1 MTDAPEEKA
10 TNRPRA
16 FGIIAQMATPLAAVL
31 IALLL
36 LAASVAVAF
45 QLERVGQLE
54 KARQSAVQAQILA
67 SGIAAPLAFDDDV
80 ALQEYLNALRA
91 DPQITAAAAFRPDG
105 TLVTGYARPP
115 ARLPSRNAL
124 AEPRIVGNTLIVTA
138 PVLQGNMKLG
148 SVYLQSTVDSWS
160 RRVTRYLG
168 LAVIA
173 VLASLL
179 IVVLAASYASLRKA
193 HQELQNEIA
202 NRMQAEEALR
212 QSQKMEAMGQLTG
225 GVAHDFNNLLMVA
238 SGGLDLMERTDDPVK
253 IAKLKAGIRQAVDR
267 GSKLT
272 KQLLAFARRSPL
284 KPEVIDLRER
294 VSGMDALLERS
305 LGEGIRVAMHLPGDL
320 WPVEVDASELEV
332 AILNIVLNA
341 RDAMP
346 RGGVIVIEAAN
357 APGDGKRG
365 DCVQLALTDQG
376 SGIPVDQ
383 VTKIFEPFYTTKGVG
398 QGTGLGL
405 SQVYGFVRASGGDVR
420 VDSIEGRGTT
430 ITLIL
435 PRTTKNPAQHVEDVQ
450 AMVAPGQHRILLV
463 EDDDTVATTVGGM
476 LAELGYETERA
487 ENGDAA
493 LRRLDR
499 ERNFSL
505 VLSDMIMPGDVS
517 GIDLVRR
524 VGQNWPAL
532 PTMLMTGYSAAA
544 ASAAKEGIRLLS
556 KPFSIQDLSVQILAA
571 LDQKGHRPPTPE

>member
-1 MTDAPEEKA
+1 
-10 TNRPRA
+10 
-16 FGIIAQMATPLAAVL
+16 
-31 IALLL
+31 
-36 LAASVAVAF
+36 
-45 QLERVGQLE
+45 
-54 KARQSAVQAQILA
+54 
-67 SGIAAPLAFDDDV
+67 
-80 ALQEYLNALRA
+80 
-91 DPQITAAAAFRPDG
+91 
-105 TLVTGYARPP
+105 
-115 ARLPSRNAL
+115 
-124 AEPRIVGNTLIVTA
+124 
-138 PVLQGNMKLG
+138 
-148 SVYLQSTVDSWS
+148 
-160 RRVTRYLG
+160 
-168 LAVIA
+168 
-173 VLASLL
+173 
-179 IVVLAASYASLRKA
+179 
-193 HQELQNEIA
+193 
-202 NRMQAEEALR
+202 
-212 QSQKMEAMGQLTG
+212 
-225 GVAHDFNNLLMVA
+225 
-238 SGGLDLMERTDDPVK
+238 
-253 IAKLKAGIRQAVDR
+253 
-267 GSKLT
+267 
-272 KQLLAFARRSPL
+272 
-284 KPEVIDLRER
+284 
-294 VSGMDALLERS
+294 
-305 LGEGIRVAMHLPGDL
+305 
-320 WPVEVDASELEV
+320 
-332 AILNIVLNA
+332 
-341 RDAMP
+341 MP